1 MIRKTILF
9 VFLFV
14 SLVTFAQDKHSQWSV
29 TSKPLTGN
37 EILIEF
43 KCDIDSGWHIYS
55 QEGNKEAFIPKQ
67 ISIEYST
74 DFNFLGSI
82 VEPAPIKHF
91 DENFEVQIDYH
102 EGTVVFSQKVER
114 KVESSFLIKYS
125 ISGLVCN
132 DRGCNPEPVDSS
144 LEVKAGDLESES
156 VLWVFW
162 AGLIAGFV
170 ALLTPCVFPM
180 IPLTVTFFTK
190 QAKSKSG
197 GIMKAVIYGLSIIV
211 LYVSLG
217 MGVTAILGEEVL
229 GNMASSVIFN
239 LFFFVIL
246 IVFAISFLGVFEITL
261 PAFLVNNI
269 DSKADKGGW
278 IGIFFMAFAL
288 ALVSFS
294 CTGPLIG
301 TLLVEAAVNG
311 GVMGPLLGMLGFSIA
326 LALPFTL
333 FAIFPSWLNSLPK
346 SGGWLNSVKVVLGL
360 LEIALAL
367 KFLSNADLVYQALVI
382 PRELFVVL
390 WILIFIVIVFYL
402 LGKIKFPHDSP
413 IGKLSGTRKV
423 ISTIFIAFT
432 IYLFTGL
439 FGAPLK
445 LLSGVLPPSFYSW
458 SLWSVGG
465 DAHAVSCPNDL
476 NCFHDIEEGIKESI
490 KVKKPILLDFTGWT
504 CTNCRYVEQNIW
516 TSPAIDSLIRNEFV
530 LVSLYTDDKR
540 ALSESE
546 QFVSSKTQRQIQ
558 TIGDKWQ
565 DYEIVNYGT
574 TSLPSY
580 VIVDENKSQL
590 IPKFGYTTS
599 PNEYLGKLKAGLKEY
614 KSKLAN

>member
-1 MIRKTILF
+1 M
-9 VFLFV
+9 
-14 SLVTFAQDKHSQWSV
+14 TFGQDKHSDWTV
-29 TSKPLTGN
+29 TSKALEGS
-37 EILIEF
+37 EILVEF
-43 KCDIDSGWHIYS
+43 KCVMDSGWHIYS
-55 QEGNKEAFIPKQ
+55 QEANSKAYLPKQ
-67 ISIEYST
+67 IAAEYSA
-74 DFNFLGSI
+74 DFNLIGD
-82 VEPAPIKHF
+82 VNEPKPQNHF
-91 DENFEVQIDYH
+91 DKGFEAEVMYH
-102 EGTVVFSQKVER
+102 EGEVVFTQKIER
-114 KVESSFLIKYS
+114 KVPTSFLVKYS
-125 ISGLVCN
+125 ISGLVCQFQGTCQN
-132 DRGCNPEPVDSS
+132 EGIEST
-144 LEVKAGDLESES
+144 LEIQAGDLENGSIM
-156 VLWVFW
+156 WVFW

-190 QAKSKSG
+190 QAKSKRG
-197 GIMKAVIYGLSIIV
+197 GIMKAAVYGLSIIV

-278 IGIFFMAFAL
+278 VGIFFMAFAL

-367 KFLSNADLVYQALVI
+367 KFLSNADLVYQAMFV
-382 PRELFVVL
+382 PRELFIIL
-390 WILIFIVIVFYL
+390 WILVFVFIVLYL

-413 IGKLSGTRKV
+413 IGKLSTARKI
-423 ISTIFIAFT
+423 ISFVFIAFT
-432 IYLFTGL
+432 IYLITGL
-439 FGAPLK
+439 FGSPLK
-445 LLSGVLPPSFYSW
+445 MLSGVLPPSFYSW
-458 SLWSVGG
+458 SMWSVG
-465 DAHAVSCPNDL
+465 DDEHAASCPNDL
-476 NCFHDIEEGIKESI
+476 NCFHDVEEG
-490 KVKKPILLDFTGWT
+490 
-504 CTNCRYVEQNIW
+504 
-516 TSPAIDSLIRNEFV
+516 
-530 LVSLYTDDKR
+530 
-540 ALSESE
+540 
-546 QFVSSKTQRQIQ
+546 
-558 TIGDKWQ
+558 
-565 DYEIVNYGT
+565 
-574 TSLPSY
+574 
-580 VIVDENKSQL
+580 VIE
-590 IPKFGYTTS
+590 
-599 PNEYLGKLKAGLKEY
+599 
-614 KSKLAN
+614 